1 MLSCC
6 RALPGAAQVWPAQL
20 SGVAPCVTARAVRVQ
35 SQLGAARM
43 TLSDA
48 TLAAATGG
56 DIRAIEAALASGTDV
71 NDLGCYHYD
80 DDCTMLTLAAEN
92 CQHEVA
98 KLLLVKGANPNLID
112 DDLRP
117 ALHKAGDAQ
126 MVDLLVVHGAIVDGG
141 MDEVDETA
149 LFAQACNYL
158 YSNIDCVRALLRH
171 GTDFTLENFEGHTA
185 RSSALLMSQA
195 PRWEGGEGW
204 EAGQGRLHETID
216 LLTAVEAAGSWKR
229 YVRELREPVVQLLC
243 LRYLCLAGRARP
255 PAYNTLLVRLFGAPP
270 VANAAKARRAA
281 NLLPNEVFA
290 HILTFWNRRT

>member
-1 MLSCC
+1 
-6 RALPGAAQVWPAQL
+6 
-20 SGVAPCVTARAVRVQ
+20 
-35 SQLGAARM
+35 M

-71 NDLGCYHYD
+71 NDLGCQPWKKED
-80 DDCTMLTLAAEN
+80 GSNWRELTMLTWAAEN

-98 KLLLVKGANPNLID
+98 KFLLEQGANPNLID

-126 MVDLLVVHGAIVDGG
+126 MVDLLVAHGAIVDE
-141 MDEVDETA
+141 DIDWEKDRTA
-149 LFAQACNYL
+149 LIAHACNDP
-158 YSNIDCVRALLRH
+158 NIDCVRALLRH
-171 GTDFTLENFEGHTA
+171 GSDFTLKNFEGHTA
-185 RSSALLMSQA
+185 RSYALLMSQF
-195 PRWEGGEGW
+195 PLRFHTREGW
-204 EAGQGRLHETID
+204 EAIQGRLHETID
-216 LLTAVEAAGSWKR
+216 LLTAVEDAGSWKR
-229 YVRELREPVVQLLC
+229 YVREPVVQLLC

-270 VANAAKARRAA
+270 VPNAAKARRAA

-290 HILTFWNRRT
+290 HILSFWNRRT